1 MRLSKHTVTT
11 AYWQAL
17 VVVGYITL
25 SAASSANNWTPPP
38 PKSVNSTWVQLVS
51 GEWVKGDVISMYQD
65 RLHFDSDKL
74 GVLSIKWGD
83 IVTIHASGE
92 FGIFTETDGKVIGQL
107 DRIGDKVVIASSD
120 SQRIYDAF
128 DVVSIAPREERA
140 FSQWSAKVS
149 LGYSVRQGN
158 NDESEFNASAD
169 IKRQTANTRA
179 TIDYLGYMSVKDDS
193 QTANNHRLKGVY
205 DRFVS
210 RKFFWRTF
218 QGELFIDK
226 FQNIER
232 RTTVGS
238 GFGYR
243 LIENDTTDW
252 DISTTL
258 GYQITR
264 FDSVEVGQQDDERTP
279 ALTAST
285 VYDTELTHWIDWKT
299 SMQLM
304 IVNEVS
310 GRYTHHLVSTISTE
324 ITKYIDFDVS
334 VVWDRTDNPRAD
346 ADGVIPEKDDYRMV
360 VGIGI
365 DY

>member
-1 MRLSKHTVTT
+1 M
-11 AYWQAL
+11 
-17 VVVGYITL
+17 
-25 SAASSANNWTPPP
+25 
-38 PKSVNSTWVQLVS
+38 S

-65 RLHFDSDKL
+65 SVKFDSDKL
-74 GVLSIKWGD
+74 GLLTIDWSD

-92 FGIFTETDGKVIGQL
+92 FGIFTESGGKIIGQL
-107 DRIGDKVVIASSD
+107 DRIGDKVVIATAQQQQIFD
-120 SQRIYDAF
+120 AYDI
-128 DVVSIAPREERA
+128 VSIAPREERA

-169 IKRQTANTRA
+169 VQRRTANTRA
-179 TIDYLGYMSVKDDS
+179 TIDYLGYISVKDDS

-232 RTTVGS
+232 RTTAGS

-243 LIENDTTDW
+243 LIEDDSTEW
-252 DISTTL
+252 DVSTTL
-258 GYQITR
+258 GYQVTR
-264 FDSVEVGQQDDERTP
+264 FESVEVGQDGDERTP
-279 ALTAST
+279 ALTASS
-285 VYDTELTHWIDWKT
+285 VYDTELTHWLDWKT
-299 SMQLM
+299 SMQMM
-304 IVNEVS
+304 IVNEAS
-310 GRYTHHLVSTISTE
+310 GRYTHHLVSTISAE
-324 ITKYIDFDVS
+324 ITKYIDLDVS

-346 ADGVIPEKDDYRMV
+346 EDGVIPEKDDYRMV